1 MMGYVVSLMVGAT
14 FGILVMAIV
23 AAGDDER

>member
-1 MMGYVVSLMVGAT
+1 MMGYVVSLMVGTT